1 MAPNTVPDFENLS
14 FNTFNAG
21 NFPAVSDSSDPN
33 VNFFN
38 SIPNEQTKCFS
49 VDNITS
55 EMNSSEKEALSILH
69 LNLRSLNKNFEN
81 LKTFFAELRLGFQ
94 IICLTSLN
102 PCVLMI
108 PKTKKLMG
116 YQVTLVCIKSR
127 IMDKVDGGEER
138 ECKICV
144 FLNDSLIF
152 KLRPDLSRNN
162 EEMEAFSLEFIDK
175 KSKNILTSVQYRH
188 PSNKAKIFEEYLQSF
203 PAKPKQQ
210 INQPILK
217 SFVNLLLQNNCISLV
232 LKPRKISKTNATI
245 IDYINTSNSLQTD

>member
-1 MAPNTVPDFENLS
+1 MCSDDPENEKTYGLP
-14 FNTFNAG
+14 G
-21 NFPAVSDSSDPN
+21 YVS
-33 VNFFN
+33 VH
-38 SIPNEQTKCFS
+38 Q
-49 VDNITS
+49 
-55 EMNSSEKEALSILH
+55 
-69 LNLRSLNKNFEN
+69 
-81 LKTFFAELRLGFQ
+81 
-94 IICLTSLN
+94 
-102 PCVLMI
+102 
-108 PKTKKLMG
+108 
-116 YQVTLVCIKSR
+116 CIKSR
-127 IMDKVDGGEER
+127 IMDKVEGRGR